1 MKWGDMTAGQWEE
14 MQKFLVSQK
23 LLEKPVPVDKLFTT
37 ALIDE
42 ANDFD
47 LDAVLKLAASM
58 N

>member
-1 MKWGDMTAGQWEE
+1 
-14 MQKFLVSQK
+14 
-23 LLEKPVPVDKLFTT
+23 VPVDKLFTT

-42 ANDFD
+42 ANAFD